1 MMLALMTEEE
11 TTSQGMQM
19 VVEAEKGKKRGSFLE
34 DPEETQLI
42 DTLSLKLLTINFCCL
57 SH

>member
-11 TTSQGMQM
+11 TQAKECRWP
-19 VVEAEKGKKRGSFLE
+19 VEAEKGKKRGSFLE